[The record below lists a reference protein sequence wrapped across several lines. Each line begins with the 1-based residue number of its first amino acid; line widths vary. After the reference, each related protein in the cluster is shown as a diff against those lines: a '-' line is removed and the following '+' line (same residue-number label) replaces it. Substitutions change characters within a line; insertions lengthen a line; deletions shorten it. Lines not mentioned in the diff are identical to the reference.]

1 MTATIYGYYGK
12 LPISPE
18 FLRLHASGP
27 EIRWLDEWLQRGTLY
42 AKSQEGV
49 RWEARIA
56 EAGIYCFFYMPAYEG
71 RVVSGALI
79 ASHDKAGRAFPFLSF
94 ALVDRDLFET
104 SPWLIPVATARFLS
118 ETSVAIRKLR
128 ADLDWDAFRREVEQ
142 RQVESPDPGQAREE
156 LNQFVQST
164 TIGAWW
170 EGVEAAS
177 DVSKQLAMVETLKQ
191 AAGDSSRRGV
201 RFPLLSRGSSKN
213 MDLSFW
219 LLLCLQ
225 SMEGSWHP
233 NTGVVCLWRREREDS
248 DGTALLSIGP
258 GPSNVVR
265 FIVNSEAP
273 DEAWSD
279 ITAESEIFVRDVR
292 MPALSQ
298 CQDPQISLASFSEL
312 VCRVAWAKNDEHP
325 GNTCGLTHE

>member
-104 SPWLIPVATARFLS
+104 SPWLIPVATARFLG
-118 ETSVAIRKLR
+118 ETSVAIRTLP
-128 ADLDWDAFRREVEQ
+128 ADHEWAGLPAEVEQ
-142 RQVESPDPGQAREE
+142 TLIES
-156 LNQFVQST
+156 
-164 TIGAWW
+164 
-170 EGVEAAS
+170 
-177 DVSKQLAMVETLKQ
+177 
-191 AAGDSSRRGV
+191 SS
-201 RFPLLSRGSSKN
+201 
-213 MDLSFW
+213 
-219 LLLCLQ
+219 
-225 SMEGSWHP
+225 
-233 NTGVVCLWRREREDS
+233 
-248 DGTALLSIGP
+248 
-258 GPSNVVR
+258 PS
-265 FIVNSEAP
+265 
-273 DEAWSD
+273 
-279 ITAESEIFVRDVR
+279 
-292 MPALSQ
+292 
-298 CQDPQISLASFSEL
+298 
-312 VCRVAWAKNDEHP
+312 
-325 GNTCGLTHE
+325 